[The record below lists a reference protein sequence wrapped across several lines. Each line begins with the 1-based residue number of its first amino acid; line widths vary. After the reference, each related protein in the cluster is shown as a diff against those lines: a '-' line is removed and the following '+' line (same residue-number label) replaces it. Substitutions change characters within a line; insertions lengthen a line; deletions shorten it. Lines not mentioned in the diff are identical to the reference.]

1 MIIFICR
8 CRAAFSHT
16 AFRLSIIAIVYVS
29 SNYHFIILMP
39 NVSSHAGV
47 GWEKRQTHRKEKGRE
62 RRSNASVD
70 CNSEL
75 AFIYR
80 DHWRGVGNGL
90 SSPLDCYVCFYVQ
103 CCGFYLC
110 TLQENSQQVLKR
122 RSIFRVYYVRYHQNA
137 NVK

>member
-16 AFRLSIIAIVYVS
+16 AFRLSIIAVVYVS

-47 GWEKRQTHRKEKGRE
+47 GWEKRQIHSTEKGRE

-75 AFIYR
+75 AFYLQGPLAGCWER
-80 DHWRGVGNGL
+80 SEQSTGL
-90 SSPLDCYVCFYVQ
+90 LCVFLCAVLWLLPMYATGKQSAGIKKKIHLPCLLCALSPEC
-103 CCGFYLC
+103 
-110 TLQENSQQVLKR
+110 
-122 RSIFRVYYVRYHQNA
+122 
-137 NVK
+137 